1 MAAVRYVFIIASL
14 TLAICSITLDR
25 LHPGA
30 DSWFCREGFCGAE
43 QIAEPAVP
51 AAVPANFASVINEDA
66 SDPYVWAAYADSL
79 ETSGEVAK
87 AGGAMDQSVTLGPNL
102 PAVLIRA
109 AYFDFTH
116 GQFDRGAALSSKILG
131 ETSAF
136 DPLIFSYLQYY
147 RKGSGTILGA
157 GIPAAKRPAGAWAAW
172 IGKNG
177 SEDDARKTWGWMMQN
192 HLMDRPSAL
201 DLTWE
206 LWQRQFFRSAHELW
220 SDWLGPSRRDD
231 SVGQLV
237 VNSRFQDAADGSPF
251 DWSIPRQAGV
261 DVSRDH
267 DHGLEIH
274 FDGAENVKL
283 HGVRQSIIVSPGKY
297 RFAAVIQS
305 DDLTTDQGPFF
316 HIFDPQDLGRVD
328 VRMPPIKG
336 TTARSTIQRDLA
348 VPGGTEALTIQIERI
363 ASGRFDNKITGTLH
377 VYEVSLIRVGR

>member
-1 MAAVRYVFIIASL
+1 M
-14 TLAICSITLDR
+14 
-25 LHPGA
+25 
-30 DSWFCREGFCGAE
+30 E
-43 QIAEPAVP
+43 QIAEPSVP
-51 AAVPANFASVINEDA
+51 AAVSANFASVINEDA
-66 SDPYVWAAYADSL
+66 SDPYMWAAYADSL
-79 ETSGEVAK
+79 EAGGEVAK

-116 GQFDRGAALSSKILG
+116 GRFDRGAELSSKILG

-147 RKGSGTILGA
+147 RKGSDAILGA
-157 GIPAAKRPAGAWAAW
+157 GIPVANRSAQAWAAW

-192 HLMDRPSAL
+192 HLVDRPSAL

-220 SDWLGPSRRDD
+220 SDWLGSARMGD
-231 SVGQLV
+231 SAGQLV
-237 VNSRFQDAADGSPF
+237 LNSRFQDAPDGSPF
-251 DWSIPRQAGV
+251 DWSIPRRGSV
-261 DVSRDH
+261 EISRDH
-267 DHGLEIH
+267 DLGLEIH

-283 HGVRQSIIVSPGKY
+283 DGVRQSIIVSSGKY

-328 VRMPPIKG
+328 VQTQQIRG
-336 TTARSTIQRDLA
+336 RSRDPQFNVTLRCRA
-348 VPGGTEALTIQIERI
+348 
-363 ASGRFDNKITGTLH
+363 GRK
-377 VYEVSLIRVGR
+377 R